1 MATAPAAGK
10 RLVSFMR
17 FGPVVHPFGASMTN
31 GMFLEVA
38 NITSIPRTAQGGSD
52 VVSYRQGEG
61 LYSTEMN
68 DVRLTVLTG

>member
-1 MATAPAAGK
+1 M
-10 RLVSFMR
+10 S
-17 FGPVVHPFGASMTN
+17 FGPVVHPFGASMTNGLTVTN

>member
-1 MATAPAAGK
+1 
-10 RLVSFMR
+10 MR
-17 FGPVVHPFGASMTN
+17 FGPVVHPFGARPASMTN

-52 VVSYRQGEG
+52 VVSCRQGEG

-68 DVRLTVLTG
+68 DVSLTVLTG